1 MLKFAII
8 IYITRGN
15 VSRNVRLR
23 RHQATILKWKND
35 KYYIF
40 WVHVCSLIC
49 TACKAHSPYCV
60 VFCRLSGSTMFFFS
74 TLSYE
79 PLAFREKLLNIKCAF
94 WFSLQLLSETF
105 FILRRNERNYE
116 MRVHRFSRKVPV
128 IHVKFYL

>member
-1 MLKFAII
+1 MSVALFVQHAK
-8 IYITRGN
+8 RM
-15 VSRNVRLR
+15 R
-23 RHQATILKWKND
+23 RIVLSS
-35 KYYIF
+35 
-40 WVHVCSLIC
+40 V
-49 TACKAHSPYCV
+49 ACLVLLC
-60 VFCRLSGSTMFFFS
+60 FFFS

-116 MRVHRFSRKVPV
+116 MHVHRFSRKVPV